1 MIKVNAL
8 EWSWEGSKYAIQ
20 HIHTALLKEFKKPP
34 WPIKVLGIQDF
45 DREAVFVRTDVGL
58 HLWWIV
64 ALIYYRLLYN
74 IRNNPNGLIN
84 QGCFKIRAWWWK
96 FSLKVFFKGNLPAF
110 KEYYSKKYPKNRRS
124 RGRK

>member
-1 MIKVNAL
+1 MKNPSAT
-8 EWSWEGSKYAIQ
+8 EWKWEGSNYSIQ
-20 HIHTALLKEFKKPP
+20 CIHVAMLKQIEPTP
-34 WPIKVLGIQDF
+34 WPIKILGMEDF
-45 DREAVFVRTDVGL
+45 QRRVYFVRKDIGL
-58 HLWWIV
+58 YWWVFPFIW
-64 ALIYYRLLYN
+64 YHMFHD